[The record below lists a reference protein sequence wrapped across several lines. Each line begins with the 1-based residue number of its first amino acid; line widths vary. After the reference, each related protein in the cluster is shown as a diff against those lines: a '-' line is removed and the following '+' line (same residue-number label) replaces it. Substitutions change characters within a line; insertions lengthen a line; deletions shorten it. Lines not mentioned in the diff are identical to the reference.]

1 MYKSDSREAVGAFSI
16 QIFYFHYNSYISIVL
31 SNGVA
36 VWCSWWCVVIVG
48 ESGCEPR
55 SWVSGEG
62 PEFPV
67 FVQSLSKI

>member
-1 MYKSDSREAVGAFSI
+1 MYKSDSRKAIQAFSI
-16 QIFYFHYNSYISIVL
+16 WIFYFQRNLHLSSVL
-31 SNGVA
+31 SKGVTI
-36 VWCSWWCVVIVG
+36 WCSWWYVVIVG